1 MSWPTYSDNTTSDY
15 TLDPRQL
22 IVLYRPRLRVFL
34 FWTAVTILLIPVS
47 PYEPVSEE
55 IREERSDQRFSHSSG
70 SVDTPSW
77 KINDRWVYDGE
88 LDVYDFIA
96 SSGVSTNVNT
106 LTGTLDVQVTDVLQ
120 IDVGGVQ
127 TIAYEATGQGDYR
140 ADNIQLQGQNGDV
153 IVEMETVSIIR
164 ASDMAVI
171 SQAATIDIEFDGPW
185 WVCLLISCDIAS
197 ITAANEYWPPLERHD
212 FPMYVGDSWVNN
224 YTVNTTY
231 SGSSAY
237 VDIPQ
242 DSSEQIETTSTV
254 VQAGYPGLSHAG
266 CAVSYNVTATDVN
279 GSIVGYGWHC
289 DSIGNDVLT
298 LNEVSLGLM
307 AKHEIQF
314 SNLVSRPTEVH
325 VDLGYPLAPF
335 NLQSPV
341 WVNVTDNSGVP
352 LQGTGVEVRYDATGF
367 VTTATTASNGS
378 AFIILDYGAY
388 GDDSYVVGEYGSHG
402 ILARV
407 GTDNIGVSTVTLDP
421 DIHEVDLKLES
432 VSISVERNRSGTI
445 ETIPSPYDA
454 VPGDVVTISVPIVND
469 GLMQAPP
476 GTMQAFGS
484 NTGVIGLEAFP
495 SLPSLG
501 TSVTNFEWTVPEI
514 MGNELISFSIDT
526 GQSDGNPSN
535 DAADIFVYVGRLPY
549 ADVSIPTDP
558 LTLTDVFIDATASND
573 PDGGEISCKIESQ
586 MPGGSVQSSNGCT
599 HTQSWSDDGQY
610 NVTVTITDDEG
621 DITQISTTVNIL
633 NRPPEASLLPHDS
646 SIVIGDQITL
656 QLDNVRDLDTST
668 PTSPVAI
675 SWNESCMEGTLG
687 VSCTFTPT
695 QEGDIVAS
703 VTIVDDDGAQTKIDA
718 NILVLNAPPVL
729 ESIQVWFGPNRLSQD
744 SRGLYTVTEG
754 DLLRFT
760 AEASDSPGDMSTLF
774 AIWRPDADSS
784 SGPVVEDFSPD
795 FVTEYVYT
803 TSGFHL
809 LAIEIFDD
817 DGASTGI
824 TTVPIEV
831 INIPPTIDPV
841 SPPLPV
847 FEDSPLTIS
856 ISVRD
861 TPGDLE
867 NIEICWDLDLTLD
880 TSASGSA
887 NDDCDYTGP
896 NFEYTWGDS
905 NSAPS
910 SIILHVSDD
919 DGATASVEIPITVR
933 NKPPVALGV
942 ISEESPL
949 EGDVVILSA
958 QGSSDTPYDLPNLDY
973 AWDLDIT
980 SDSDGD
986 GDPGND
992 RDLIGYSIQTT
1003 FNKEGTRVVRLIV
1016 SDGTDSSYWDAE
1028 VSVNPAPQPFG
1039 MIAASAG
1046 VLIVAAFAVTTI
1058 LRGRRKG
1065 PDTVMKTLNDSR
1077 ETRGPIKPSK
1087 PIPIRKEIVN
1097 EDPIRE
1103 SMEDLAEKLYGSK
1116 ASVPTSRPDDEI
1128 SAISSSLRE
1137 ALMEDDPSREP

>member
-1 MSWPTYSDNTTSDY
+1 MRDF
-15 TLDPRQL
+15 
-22 IVLYRPRLRVFL
+22 V
-34 FWTAVTILLIPVS
+34 FWTAVAILLMPAS
-47 PYEPVSEE
+47 PYDSVSEE
-55 IREERSDQRFSHSSG
+55 IREEKPDQRFSHSSG
-70 SVDTPSW
+70 SIDTPSW

-106 LTGTLDVQVTDVLQ
+106 LTGTLDVQVTDVLE
-120 IDVGGVQ
+120 IDIGGVQ

-140 ADNIQLQGQNGDV
+140 ADNIQLEGQNGDV
-153 IVEMETVSIIR
+153 IVEMETVSLIR

-171 SQAATIDIEFDGPW
+171 SQTATIDIEFDGPW
-185 WVCLLISCDIAS
+185 WVCLLINCNIAS

-212 FPMYVGDSWVNN
+212 FPLYVGDSWVNN

-231 SGSSAY
+231 SGTSAY

-242 DSSEQIETTSTV
+242 DSSEQVETTSTV
-254 VQAGYPGLSHAG
+254 VQAGYPGVSHSG

-298 LNEVSLGLM
+298 LNEVTLGLM
-307 AKHEIQF
+307 AEHEIQS
-314 SNLVSRPTEVH
+314 SNLAFRSTEVH
-325 VDLGYPLAPF
+325 VGLGYPLSPF
-335 NLQSPV
+335 NLESPI
-341 WVNVTDNSGVP
+341 WVNVTDSSGTP
-352 LQGTGVEVRYDATGF
+352 LQDTNVEVSYDATGF
-367 VTTATTASNGS
+367 GTTVTTASNGS
-378 AFIILDYGAY
+378 AFLSLDYGAY

-407 GTDNIGVSTVTLDP
+407 GTDDIGVSTVTLDP

-432 VSISVERNRSGTI
+432 VSISVERNRSDTI

-454 VPGDVVTISVPIVND
+454 VPGDIVTISVPIVND

-476 GTMQAFGS
+476 GFVEAFGS
-484 NTGVIGLEAFP
+484 NTGTIGSESFP

-501 TSVTNFEWTVPEI
+501 TSVANFEWTVPEI

-526 GQSDGNPSN
+526 GESDGNPSN

-549 ADVSIPTDP
+549 ADVSIPSDP
-558 LTLTDVFIDATASND
+558 LTLTDVIIDATASND
-573 PDGGEISCKIESQ
+573 PDGGEVTCKIESQ
-586 MPGGSVQSSNGCT
+586 MPDGTVQSAIGCT
-599 HTQSWSDDGQY
+599 HSQAWSDDGQY

-621 DITQISTTVNIL
+621 DISQVSTTVNIL
-633 NRPPEASLLPHDS
+633 NRPPEATLLPYDS

-656 QLDNVRDLDTST
+656 QLENVRDLDTNT
-668 PTSPVAI
+668 PTSPVGI
-675 SWNESCMEGTLG
+675 SWNESCIEGTLG
-687 VSCTFTPT
+687 VSCTFTPS
-695 QEGDIVAS
+695 QEGDVVAS
-703 VTIVDDDGAQTKIDA
+703 VTIVDDDGAQTTINA

-744 SRGLYTVTEG
+744 SRGLYTVNEG

-760 AEASDSPGDMSTLF
+760 AAASDSPGDMSTLS

-784 SGPVVEDFSPD
+784 SGPIVEDYSPD

-831 INIPPTIDPV
+831 INTPPTIDPV

-856 ISVRD
+856 VSVRD
-861 TPGDLE
+861 TPSDLE
-867 NIEICWDLDLTLD
+867 NIEICWDLDLTID
-880 TSASGSA
+880 TSASGSVD
-887 NDDCDYTGP
+887 DDCDYTGS
-896 NFEYTWGDS
+896 NFDYTWGDS

-910 SIILHVSDD
+910 SIILHISDD

-933 NKPPVALGV
+933 NKAPVALGV
-942 ISEESPL
+942 ISEESPV
-949 EGDVVILSA
+949 EGDTVILSA
-958 QGSSDTPYDLPNLDY
+958 QGSSDTPYDFPNLDY
-973 AWDLDIT
+973 AWDLDIM
-980 SDSDGD
+980 SDTDGD

-992 RDLIGYSIQTT
+992 RDLIGYSTQTT

-1016 SDGTDSSYWDAE
+1016 SDGTESSFWDVE

-1039 MIAASAG
+1039 MIAASIG
-1046 VLIVAAFAVTTI
+1046 VLVVVALAVTII
-1058 LRGRRKG
+1058 LRGRGKG
-1065 PDTVMKTLNDSR
+1065 PNEPVLKTRDTSTEIIR
-1077 ETRGPIKPSK
+1077 PSK
-1087 PIPIRKEIVN
+1087 PIPIEKEIVN

-1103 SMEDLAEKLYGSK
+1103 SMEDLAEKLYGSQ
-1116 ASVPTSRPDDEI
+1116 ASAPTSRSDDDI

-1137 ALMEDDPSREP
+1137 ALMEEDSS

>member
-15 TLDPRQL
+15 TSDPRQWV
-22 IVLYRPRLRVFL
+22 VLYRPRLRDFL
-34 FWTAVTILLIPVS
+34 FWTAVTILLIPVL

-55 IREERSDQRFSHSSG
+55 IREEKSDQRFSHSSG

-212 FPMYVGDSWVNN
+212 FPLYVGDSWVNN

-307 AKHEIQF
+307 AKHEIQL

-476 GTMQAFGS
+476 GTVQAFGS

-526 GQSDGNPSN
+526 GESDGNPSN

-668 PTSPVAI
+668 PNSPVAI

-887 NDDCDYTGP
+887 NDDCDYTGS

-958 QGSSDTPYDLPNLDY
+958 QGSSDTPYDFPNLDY

-1028 VSVNPAPQPFG
+1028 VSVNPAPQPLG

-1116 ASVPTSRPDDEI
+1116 ASVPTSRPDDDI

>member
-15 TLDPRQL
+15 TSDPRQWV
-22 IVLYRPRLRVFL
+22 VLYRPRLRDFL
-34 FWTAVTILLIPVS
+34 FWTAVTILLIPVL

-55 IREERSDQRFSHSSG
+55 IREEKSDQRFSHSSG

-212 FPMYVGDSWVNN
+212 FPLYVGDSWVNN

-314 SNLVSRPTEVH
+314 SNLVSRPKEVH

-476 GTMQAFGS
+476 GTVQAFGS

-526 GQSDGNPSN
+526 GESDGNPSN

-887 NDDCDYTGP
+887 NDDCDYTGS

-958 QGSSDTPYDLPNLDY
+958 QGSSDTPYDFPNLDY

-1028 VSVNPAPQPFG
+1028 VSVNPAPQPLG

-1077 ETRGPIKPSK
+1077 ETIGPIKPSK

-1103 SMEDLAEKLYGSK
+1103 SMEDLAEKLYGSR

>member
-15 TLDPRQL
+15 TSDPRQWV
-22 IVLYRPRLRVFL
+22 VLYRPRLRDFL
-34 FWTAVTILLIPVS
+34 FWTAVTILLIPVL

-55 IREERSDQRFSHSSG
+55 IREEKSDQRFSHSSG

-212 FPMYVGDSWVNN
+212 FPLYVGDSWVNN

-307 AKHEIQF
+307 AKHEIQL

-476 GTMQAFGS
+476 GTVQAFGS

-526 GQSDGNPSN
+526 GESDGNPSN

-887 NDDCDYTGP
+887 NDDCDYTGS

-958 QGSSDTPYDLPNLDY
+958 QGSSDTPYDFPNLDY

-1028 VSVNPAPQPFG
+1028 VSVNPAPQPLG

-1116 ASVPTSRPDDEI
+1116 ASVPTSRPDDDI

>member
-1 MSWPTYSDNTTSDY
+1 MSWLTYSDNTTSDY
-15 TLDPRQL
+15 TLDFRQRG
-22 IVLYRPRLRVFL
+22 VLGSSRLGNFV
-34 FWTAVTILLIPVS
+34 FWTAILILLIPVIAYDS
-47 PYEPVSEE
+47 VSEE
-55 IREERSDQRFSHSSG
+55 IPGEKPDQRFSHSSG

-106 LTGTLDVQVTDVLQ
+106 LTGTLDVQVTDVLE
-120 IDVGGVQ
+120 IEIGGVQ

-140 ADNIQLQGQNGDV
+140 ADNIQLEGQNGDV
-153 IVEMETVSIIR
+153 IVEMETVSLIR

-171 SQAATIDIEFDGPW
+171 SQTATIDIEFDGPW

-212 FPMYVGDSWVNN
+212 FPLYVGDSWVNN

-242 DSSEQIETTSTV
+242 DSSDQVETTSTV
-254 VQAGYPGLSHAG
+254 VQAGYSGVIHSG

-279 GSIVGYGWHC
+279 GSVVGYGWHC

-298 LNEVSLGLM
+298 LNEVTLGLM

-314 SNLVSRPTEVH
+314 SNLASRPTKVH

-335 NLQSPV
+335 NLESPV
-341 WVNVTDNSGVP
+341 WVNITDSSGAP
-352 LQGTGVEVRYDATGF
+352 LQGTDVEVRYDATGF
-367 VTTATTASNGS
+367 MTTITTSSNGS
-378 AFIILDYGAY
+378 AFISLDYGAY
-388 GDDSYVVGEYGSHG
+388 SDDSHVVGEHGSHG

-432 VSISVERNRSGTI
+432 VSISVERNRSGII
-445 ETIPSPYDA
+445 EAIASPYDA
-454 VPGDVVTISVPIVND
+454 VPGDIVTISVPIVND
-469 GLMQAPP
+469 GLMQATP
-476 GTMQAFGS
+476 GIVEAFGS
-484 NTGVIGLEAFP
+484 STGTMGSEEFP

-501 TSVTNFEWTVPEI
+501 TSVANFQWEVPEI

-526 GQSDGNPSN
+526 GESDGNPSN
-535 DAADIFVYVGRLPY
+535 DVAEIFVYIGRLPY
-549 ADVSIPTDP
+549 ADVSIPSDP
-558 LTLTDVFIDATASND
+558 LTLTNITIDATSSND
-573 PDGGEISCKIESQ
+573 PDGGEVTCKIESQ
-586 MPGGSVQSSNGCT
+586 MPDGTIQSSNGCT
-599 HTQSWSDDGQY
+599 HVQSWPDDGQH

-621 DITQISTTVNIL
+621 DISQVTTIVNVL

-646 SIVIGDQITL
+646 SVIIGNQITL
-656 QLDNVRDLDTST
+656 QLENVRDPDTIT
-668 PTSPVAI
+668 PTSPVEI
-675 SWNESCMEGTLG
+675 RWNETCLEGSLG
-687 VSCTFTPT
+687 VQCTFIPS
-695 QEGDIVAS
+695 QEGDVIAS
-703 VTIVDDDGAQTKIDA
+703 VTITDDDGAQTTINA

-760 AEASDSPGDMSTLF
+760 AEASDSPDDMSSLF
-774 AIWRPDADSS
+774 ALWRPDADSS
-784 SGPVVEDFSPD
+784 SGPIVEDPFPD
-795 FVTEYVYT
+795 FVTEYTYT

-809 LAIEIFDD
+809 LAIEIFDN

-831 INIPPTIDPV
+831 VNTPPTIDPV

-847 FEDSPLTIS
+847 FEDSPLMIS

-861 TPGDLE
+861 TPSDLDSM
-867 NIEICWDLDLTLD
+867 EICWDLDLTVD
-880 TSASGSA
+880 TSASGSVD
-887 NDDCDYTGP
+887 DDCDYTGP
-896 NFEYTWGDS
+896 NFDYTWGDS

-910 SIILHVSDD
+910 SIVLHVSDD
-919 DGATASVEIPITVR
+919 DGATASVEIPVIVR
-933 NKPPVALGV
+933 NKAPVALGV
-942 ISEESPL
+942 ISEESPI
-949 EGDVVILSA
+949 EGDVVTLSA
-958 QGSSDTPYDLPNLDY
+958 LGSSDTPYDLPNLDY
-973 AWDLDIT
+973 AWDLDIM

-986 GDPGND
+986 GDSGND
-992 RDLIGYSIQTT
+992 RDLIGYSTQTT
-1003 FNKEGTRVVRLIV
+1003 FNNEGTRVVRLIV
-1016 SDGTDSSYWDAE
+1016 SDGTDSSFWDVE
-1028 VSVNPAPQPFG
+1028 VSVNPSPQPFG

-1046 VLIVAAFAVTTI
+1046 LLIVVAFAVTMI
-1058 LRGRRKG
+1058 LRGRGVGRNG
-1065 PDTVMKTLNDSR
+1065 AAPGSDHPDTI
-1077 ETRGPIKPSK
+1077 TRKSMKPSK
-1087 PIPIRKEIVN
+1087 PIPIKKEIVN

-1103 SMEDLAEKLYGSK
+1103 SMEELAEKLYGTQ
-1116 ASVPTSRPDDEI
+1116 TSAPSQMSNEDI

-1137 ALMEDDPSREP
+1137 ALMEDDPS

>member
-1 MSWPTYSDNTTSDY
+1 M
-15 TLDPRQL
+15 LDS
-22 IVLYRPRLRVFL
+22 PRLRDFV
-34 FWTAVTILLIPVS
+34 FWTAVAILLMPAS
-47 PYEPVSEE
+47 PYDSVSEE
-55 IREERSDQRFSHSSG
+55 IREEKPDQRFSHSSG
-70 SVDTPSW
+70 SIDTPSW

-106 LTGTLDVQVTDVLQ
+106 LTGTLDVQVTDVLE
-120 IDVGGVQ
+120 IDIGGVQ

-140 ADNIQLQGQNGDV
+140 ADNIQLEGQNGDV
-153 IVEMETVSIIR
+153 IVEMETVSLIR

-171 SQAATIDIEFDGPW
+171 SQTATIDIEFDGPW
-185 WVCLLISCDIAS
+185 WVCLLINCNIAS

-212 FPMYVGDSWVNN
+212 FPLYVGDSWVNN

-231 SGSSAY
+231 SGTSAY

-242 DSSEQIETTSTV
+242 DSSEQVETTSTV
-254 VQAGYPGLSHAG
+254 VQAGYPGVSHSG

-298 LNEVSLGLM
+298 LNEVTLGLM
-307 AKHEIQF
+307 AEHEIQS
-314 SNLVSRPTEVH
+314 SNLAFRSTEVH
-325 VDLGYPLAPF
+325 VGLGYPLSPF
-335 NLQSPV
+335 NLESPI
-341 WVNVTDNSGVP
+341 WVNVTDSSGTP
-352 LQGTGVEVRYDATGF
+352 LQDTDVEVSYDATGF
-367 VTTATTASNGS
+367 GTTVTTASNGS
-378 AFIILDYGAY
+378 AFLSLDYGAY

-407 GTDNIGVSTVTLDP
+407 GTDDIGVSTVTLDP

-432 VSISVERNRSGTI
+432 VSISVERNRSDTI

-454 VPGDVVTISVPIVND
+454 VPGDIVTISVPIVND

-476 GTMQAFGS
+476 GFVEAFGS
-484 NTGVIGLEAFP
+484 NTGTIGSESFP

-501 TSVTNFEWTVPEI
+501 TSVANFEWTVPEI

-526 GQSDGNPSN
+526 GESDGNPSN

-549 ADVSIPTDP
+549 ADVSIPSDP
-558 LTLTDVFIDATASND
+558 LTLTDVIIDATASND
-573 PDGGEISCKIESQ
+573 PDGGEVTCKIESQ
-586 MPGGSVQSSNGCT
+586 MPDGTVQSAIGCT
-599 HTQSWSDDGQY
+599 HSQAWSDDGQY

-621 DITQISTTVNIL
+621 DISQVSTTVNIL
-633 NRPPEASLLPHDS
+633 NRPPEATLLPYDS

-656 QLDNVRDLDTST
+656 QLENVRDLDTNT
-668 PTSPVAI
+668 PTSPVGI
-675 SWNESCMEGTLG
+675 SWNESCIEGTLG
-687 VSCTFTPT
+687 VSCTFTPS
-695 QEGDIVAS
+695 QEGDVVAS
-703 VTIVDDDGAQTKIDA
+703 VTIVDDDGAQTTINA

-744 SRGLYTVTEG
+744 SRGLYTVNEG

-760 AEASDSPGDMSTLF
+760 AAASDSPGDMPTLY

-784 SGPVVEDFSPD
+784 SGPIVEDYSPD

-831 INIPPTIDPV
+831 INTPPTIDPV

-856 ISVRD
+856 VSVRD
-861 TPGDLE
+861 TPSDLE
-867 NIEICWDLDLTLD
+867 NIEICWDLDLTID
-880 TSASGSA
+880 TSASGSVD
-887 NDDCDYTGP
+887 DDCDYTGS
-896 NFEYTWGDS
+896 NFDYTWGDS

-910 SIILHVSDD
+910 SIILHISDD

-933 NKPPVALGV
+933 NKAPVALGV
-942 ISEESPL
+942 ISEESPV
-949 EGDVVILSA
+949 EGDTVILSA
-958 QGSSDTPYDLPNLDY
+958 QGSSDTPYDFPNLDY
-973 AWDLDIT
+973 AWDLDIM
-980 SDSDGD
+980 SDTDGD

-992 RDLIGYSIQTT
+992 RDLIGYSTQTT
-1003 FNKEGTRVVRLIV
+1003 FNNEGTRVVRLIV
-1016 SDGTDSSYWDAE
+1016 SDGTESSFWDVE

-1039 MIAASAG
+1039 MIAASIG
-1046 VLIVAAFAVTTI
+1046 VLVVVALAVTII
-1058 LRGRRKG
+1058 LRGRGKG
-1065 PDTVMKTLNDSR
+1065 PNEPVLKTRDTSTEIIR
-1077 ETRGPIKPSK
+1077 PSK
-1087 PIPIRKEIVN
+1087 PIPIEKEIVN

-1103 SMEDLAEKLYGSK
+1103 SMEDLAEKLYGSQ
-1116 ASVPTSRPDDEI
+1116 ASAPTSRSDDDI

-1137 ALMEDDPSREP
+1137 ALMEEDSS

>member
-15 TLDPRQL
+15 TLDPRQWV
-22 IVLYRPRLRVFL
+22 VLYGPRLRDFL
-34 FWTAVTILLIPVS
+34 FWTAVTILLIPAL
-47 PYEPVSEE
+47 PHEPVSEE
-55 IREERSDQRFSHSSG
+55 MREERSDQRFSHSSG

-106 LTGTLDVQVTDVLQ
+106 LTGTLDVQVTDILQ

-212 FPMYVGDSWVNN
+212 FPLYVGDSWVNN

-378 AFIILDYGAY
+378 AFITLDYGAY

-432 VSISVERNRSGTI
+432 VSISVERNRSGSI

-469 GLMQAPP
+469 GLMQAPL
-476 GTMQAFGS
+476 GTVQAFGS
-484 NTGVIGLEAFP
+484 NTGAIGLEAFP
-495 SLPSLG
+495 SMPSLG
-501 TSVTNFEWTVPEI
+501 TSVANFEWTVPEI
-514 MGNELISFSIDT
+514 TGNELISFSIDT
-526 GQSDGNPSN
+526 GESDGNPSN

-549 ADVSIPTDP
+549 ADVSIPSDP

-586 MPGGSVQSSNGCT
+586 MPDGTVQSANGCT
-599 HTQSWSDDGQY
+599 HTQSWPDDGQY
-610 NVTVTITDDEG
+610 DVTVTITDDEG
-621 DITQISTTVNIL
+621 DITQVSTTVNIL
-633 NRPPEASLLPHDS
+633 NRPPEASLLPYDS

-656 QLDNVRDLDTST
+656 QLENVRDLDTNT

-687 VSCTFTPT
+687 VSCTFTPS
-695 QEGDIVAS
+695 QEGDVIAS
-703 VTIVDDDGAQTKIDA
+703 VTIMDDDGAQTKIDA

-729 ESIQVWFGPNRLSQD
+729 ESIQVWFGPNRMSQD

-784 SGPVVEDFSPD
+784 SGPIVEDFSPD

-831 INIPPTIDPV
+831 INTPPTIDPV

-867 NIEICWDLDLTLD
+867 NIEICWDLDLTID

-887 NDDCDYTGP
+887 DDDCDYTGP
-896 NFEYTWGDS
+896 NFDYTWGDS

-942 ISEESPL
+942 ISEGSPL
-949 EGDVVILSA
+949 EGDVVTLSA

-973 AWDLDIT
+973 AWDLDIM

-986 GDPGND
+986 GDSGND

-1016 SDGTDSSYWDAE
+1016 SDGTESSYWDAE

-1046 VLIVAAFAVTTI
+1046 VLIVVALAVTMI
-1058 LRGRRKG
+1058 LRGRKKG
-1065 PDTVMKTLNDSR
+1065 PDTALKTLDESR
-1077 ETRGPIKPSK
+1077 ENRGPIKPSK
-1087 PIPIRKEIVN
+1087 PIPIKKEIVN

-1116 ASVPTSRPDDEI
+1116 ASVPNSRSNDDI

>member
-1 MSWPTYSDNTTSDY
+1 M
-15 TLDPRQL
+15 
-22 IVLYRPRLRVFL
+22 LYRPRLRDFL
-34 FWTAVTILLIPVS
+34 FWTAVTILLIPVL
-47 PYEPVSEE
+47 PYGPVSEE

-212 FPMYVGDSWVNN
+212 FPLYVGDSWVNN

-476 GTMQAFGS
+476 GTVQAFGS

-526 GQSDGNPSN
+526 GESDGNPSN

-668 PTSPVAI
+668 PNSPVAI

-887 NDDCDYTGP
+887 NDDCDYTGS

-958 QGSSDTPYDLPNLDY
+958 QGSSDTPYDFPNLDY

-1028 VSVNPAPQPFG
+1028 VSVNPAPQPLG

-1103 SMEDLAEKLYGSK
+1103 SMEDLAEKLYGSR

>member
-15 TLDPRQL
+15 TSDPRQWV
-22 IVLYRPRLRVFL
+22 VLYRPRLRDFL
-34 FWTAVTILLIPVS
+34 FWTAVTILLIPVL

-55 IREERSDQRFSHSSG
+55 IREEKSDQRFSHSSG

-212 FPMYVGDSWVNN
+212 FPLYVGDSWVNN

-314 SNLVSRPTEVH
+314 SNLVSRPKEVH

-476 GTMQAFGS
+476 GTVQAFGS

-526 GQSDGNPSN
+526 GESDGNPSN

-887 NDDCDYTGP
+887 NDDCDYTGS

-958 QGSSDTPYDLPNLDY
+958 QGSSDTPYDFPNLDY

-1028 VSVNPAPQPFG
+1028 VSVNPAPQPLG

-1065 PDTVMKTLNDSR
+1065 PDTVMKTLNDSI
-1077 ETRGPIKPSK
+1077 ETIGPIKPSK

-1103 SMEDLAEKLYGSK
+1103 SMEDLAEKLYGSR

>member
-15 TLDPRQL
+15 TSDPRQWV
-22 IVLYRPRLRVFL
+22 VLYRPRLRDFL
-34 FWTAVTILLIPVS
+34 FWTAVTILLIPVL

-55 IREERSDQRFSHSSG
+55 IREEKSDQRFSHSSG

-212 FPMYVGDSWVNN
+212 FPLYVGDSWVNN

-476 GTMQAFGS
+476 GTVQAFGS

-526 GQSDGNPSN
+526 GESDGNPSN

-887 NDDCDYTGP
+887 NDDCDYTGS

-958 QGSSDTPYDLPNLDY
+958 QGSSDTPYDFPNLDY

-1028 VSVNPAPQPFG
+1028 VSVNPAPQPLG

-1065 PDTVMKTLNDSR
+1065 PDTVMKTLNDSI
-1077 ETRGPIKPSK
+1077 ETIGPIKPSK

-1103 SMEDLAEKLYGSK
+1103 SMEDLAEKLYGSR